1 MLLPSDAEIPQN
13 SLDSIPLDQQVWDDY
28 NTGRVLVSALQ
39 ARRVAGCVPPASTWS
54 EYGPIVENEVATGL
68 ATTQGN
74 LSTQAQ
80 QLTDIQDVIDL
91 GGAYITQEDINTAPL
106 ADPIGSA
113 NGGTGP
119 IYTPAQIAAA
129 TTSPVNNTLAV
140 SFHPNRRRRILAS
153 RQGVDLTGGGWA
165 FRPECH
171 GCAAA
176 PDLHRT
182 SPRVAMEPA
191 FRWQVS
197 GFGRGRGPVGQ
208 IAALRRAGIDCGGAC
223 LIGSNTPANHDMGTA
238 FSGRARCSPAFGCF
252 GGRGG
257 RGCSNFLVLP
267 AGSERMRAAPRRSVE
282 RLPQDRRRQYPRTD
296 GAAGGDHQR
305 QRDNASPSLTGTGDR
320 TQSEPRT
327 PLLVDPE

>member
-140 SFHPNRRRRILAS
+140 SFHPNRRRRISAS
-153 RQGVDLTGGGWA
+153 RQGVDLTGGG
-165 FRPECH
+165 
-171 GCAAA
+171 
-176 PDLHRT
+176 
-182 SPRVAMEPA
+182 
-191 FRWQVS
+191 
-197 GFGRGRGPVGQ
+197 GP
-208 IAALRRAGIDCGGAC
+208 
-223 LIGSNTPANHDMGTA
+223 
-238 FSGRARCSPAFGCF
+238 SGRNAMAVQRRPTYTGPAPGSPWNQPSAGRCQASAADVGPWGKLLLF
-252 GGRGG
+252 GGLGLIAVGLFNRK
-257 RGCSNFLVLP
+257 
-267 AGSERMRAAPRRSVE
+267 
-282 RLPQDRRRQYPRTD
+282 
-296 GAAGGDHQR
+296 
-305 QRDNASPSLTGTGDR
+305 
-320 TQSEPRT
+320 
-327 PLLVDPE
+327 